1 MQRQCSH
8 ASLCGLTA
16 FAAVASA
23 PRHEQAHDPREGDH
37 LGTELQLF
45 PSLVPALQ
53 GPQISPNRSA
63 RVILILPLD
72 ILILIGAQ
80 GYPVARFPLPDD
92 GDVDPFQLLQPFN
105 FGSTLL
111 LTAQLGMSRG
121 HKGVAKRSKDG
132 RVLSA

>member
-1 MQRQCSH
+1 LAC
-8 ASLCGLTA
+8 A
-16 FAAVASA
+16 FAPVASA
-23 PRHEQAHDPREGDH
+23 LRHQQAHDPREGDH
-37 LGTELQLF
+37 LATEPQLF

-72 ILILIGAQ
+72 ILILIGEQ
-80 GYPVARFPLPDD
+80 GYPVARFPLLDD

-111 LTAQLGMSRG
+111 LTAQLGMSR
-121 HKGVAKRSKDG
+121 A
-132 RVLSA
+132 